1 MGLRVLLDTNAVI
14 ALLKGNKN
22 ILDKIDGIENIA
34 ISVISHIEFL
44 SFSNLSEID
53 KLLFSKFKEQIEV
66 IDVNTQNTVLI
77 KTIILIRKTYKL
89 KLPDAIIAA
98 SAITSDALL
107 ITADQ
112 DFSKISELQ
121 SFILDN
127 TQN

>member
-121 SFILDN
+121 SFILDD

>member
-22 ILDKIDGIENIA
+22 ILDKIEGIDNIA
-34 ISVISHIEFL
+34 ISVISHDEFL